1 MLSGPNRPTGRMSS
15 RAELWLRTA
24 IFTFAIV
31 LGLQAGWI
39 LATELSR
46 RATIIDSAS
55 VEEGAA
61 DSPYQRAASRAA
73 RFGLVRGDLW
83 AESALSFV
91 NLSPTGFSGRIDLSR
106 SETVEKVR
114 TNAEQAL
121 RYSPHDARI
130 WLVLATLDS
139 QFNPRDSRVAALL
152 RMSYYTGA
160 NEIELTPLRLLVL
173 ARSDALTNDDL
184 KQLVYRDIR
193 NVITRAPQL
202 KYTIIT
208 AYREASPVGRG
219 LLNQILAELD
229 PTLLSSTPP

>member
-73 RFGLVRGDLW
+73 RFGQVRGDLW

-114 TNAEQAL
+114 TKAEQAL

-208 AYREASPVGRG
+208 AYREASPVGRE

-229 PTLLSSTPP
+229 PTLLSSTPL

>member
-61 DSPYQRAASRAA
+61 DSPYQMAASRAA

-91 NLSPTGFSGRIDLSR
+91 NLSPTGFSSRIDLSR

-114 TNAEQAL
+114 TKAEQAL

-139 QFNPRDSRVAALL
+139 QLNARDSRVAALL

-160 NEIELTPLRLLVL
+160 NEIELTPLRLLLL

-208 AYREASPVGRG
+208 AYREASPVGRE

-229 PTLLSSTPP
+229 PTLLSSTQL

>member
-1 MLSGPNRPTGRMSS
+1 M
-15 RAELWLRTA
+15 
-24 IFTFAIV
+24 V
-31 LGLQAGWI
+31 LGLQAAWI

-46 RATIIDSAS
+46 RATIIDPAS
-55 VEEGAA
+55 VEEGTA
-61 DSPYQRAASRAA
+61 DSPYQIAASRAA

-91 NLSPTGFSGRIDLSR
+91 NLSPTGFSSTVDLSR
-106 SETVEKVR
+106 SETVENVR
-114 TNAEQAL
+114 TKAKQAL

-130 WLVLATLDS
+130 WVVLATLDS
-139 QFNPRDSRVAALL
+139 QLSARDSRVAASL

-160 NEIELTPLRLLVL
+160 NEIELIPLRLLVVL

-184 KQLVYRDIR
+184 KQLVYHDIR
-193 NVITRAPQL
+193 NVITRAAQL

-208 AYREASPVGRG
+208 AYREASPVGRQ

-229 PTLLSSTPP
+229 PTLL

>member
-15 RAELWLRTA
+15 REELWLRTA

-61 DSPYQRAASRAA
+61 DSPYQMAASRAA

-114 TNAEQAL
+114 TKAEQAL

-139 QFNPRDSRVAALL
+139 QLNPRDSRVAALL

-193 NVITRAPQL
+193 NVTTRAPQL

-208 AYREASPVGRG
+208 AYREASPVGRE

-229 PTLLSSTPP
+229 PTLLSSTQL

>member
-24 IFTFAIV
+24 IFTFAMV
-31 LGLQAGWI
+31 LGLQAAWI

-46 RATIIDSAS
+46 RATIIDPAS
-55 VEEGAA
+55 VEEGTG
-61 DSPYQRAASRAA
+61 DSPYQIAASRAA

-91 NLSPTGFSGRIDLSR
+91 NLSPTGFSSTVDLSR
-106 SETVEKVR
+106 SEIVENVR
-114 TNAEQAL
+114 TKATQAL

-139 QFNPRDSRVAALL
+139 QLSARDSRVAASL

-160 NEIELTPLRLLVL
+160 NEIELIPLRLLVL

-184 KQLVYRDIR
+184 KQLVYHDIR

-208 AYREASPVGRG
+208 AYREASPVGRQ

-229 PTLLSSTPP
+229 PTLL

>member
-55 VEEGAA
+55 AEEGAA
-61 DSPYQRAASRAA
+61 DSPFQMAASRAA

-114 TNAEQAL
+114 TKAEQAL

-208 AYREASPVGRG
+208 AYREASPVGRE

-229 PTLLSSTPP
+229 PTLLSSTPL

>member
-24 IFTFAIV
+24 IFTFAMV
-31 LGLQAGWI
+31 LGLQAAWI

-46 RATIIDSAS
+46 RATIIDPAS
-55 VEEGAA
+55 VEEGTG
-61 DSPYQRAASRAA
+61 DSPYQIAASRAA

-91 NLSPTGFSGRIDLSR
+91 NLSPTGFSSTVDLSR
-106 SETVEKVR
+106 SETVENVR
-114 TNAEQAL
+114 TKAKQAL

-139 QFNPRDSRVAALL
+139 QSSARDSRVAASL

-160 NEIELTPLRLLVL
+160 NEIELIPLRLLVL

-184 KQLVYRDIR
+184 KQLVYHDIR

-208 AYREASPVGRG
+208 AYREASPVGRQ

-229 PTLLSSTPP
+229 PTLL

>member
-1 MLSGPNRPTGRMSS
+1 MLSGPNRPTGRMSW

-24 IFTFAIV
+24 IFTFAMV
-31 LGLQAGWI
+31 LGLQAAWI

-46 RATIIDSAS
+46 RATIIDPAS
-55 VEEGAA
+55 VEEGTG
-61 DSPYQRAASRAA
+61 DSPYQIAASRAA

-91 NLSPTGFSGRIDLSR
+91 NLSPTGFSSTVDLSR
-106 SETVEKVR
+106 SEIVENVR
-114 TNAEQAL
+114 TKATQAL

-139 QFNPRDSRVAALL
+139 QSSARDSRVAASL

-160 NEIELTPLRLLVL
+160 NEIELIPLRLLVL

-184 KQLVYRDIR
+184 KQLVYHDIR

-208 AYREASPVGRG
+208 AYREASPVGRQ

-229 PTLLSSTPP
+229 PTLL

>member
-61 DSPYQRAASRAA
+61 DSPYQMAASRAA

-114 TNAEQAL
+114 TKAEQAL

-208 AYREASPVGRG
+208 AYREASPVGRE
-219 LLNQILAELD
+219 LFNQILAELD
-229 PTLLSSTPP
+229 PTLLSSTQL

>member
-24 IFTFAIV
+24 IFTFAMV
-31 LGLQAGWI
+31 LGLQAAWI

-46 RATIIDSAS
+46 RATIIDPAS
-55 VEEGAA
+55 VEEGTA
-61 DSPYQRAASRAA
+61 DSPYQIAASRAA

-91 NLSPTGFSGRIDLSR
+91 NLSPTGFSSRVDLSR
-106 SETVEKVR
+106 SETVENVR
-114 TNAEQAL
+114 TKAKQAL

-139 QFNPRDSRVAALL
+139 QSSARDSRVAASL

-160 NEIELTPLRLLVL
+160 NEIELIPLRLLVL

-184 KQLVYRDIR
+184 KQLVYHDIR

-208 AYREASPVGRG
+208 AYREASPVGRQ

-229 PTLLSSTPP
+229 PTLL

>member
-24 IFTFAIV
+24 IFTFAMV
-31 LGLQAGWI
+31 LGLQAAWI

-46 RATIIDSAS
+46 RATIIDPAS
-55 VEEGAA
+55 VEEGTA
-61 DSPYQRAASRAA
+61 DSPYQIAASRAA

-91 NLSPTGFSGRIDLSR
+91 NLSPTGFSSTVDLSR
-106 SETVEKVR
+106 SETVEDVR
-114 TNAEQAL
+114 TSAKQAL

-139 QFNPRDSRVAALL
+139 QLSARDSRVAASL

-160 NEIELTPLRLLVL
+160 NEIELIPLRLLVL

-184 KQLVYRDIR
+184 KQLVYHDIR

-208 AYREASPVGRG
+208 AYREASPVGRQ

-229 PTLLSSTPP
+229 PTLL

>member
-1 MLSGPNRPTGRMSS
+1 MSS

-61 DSPYQRAASRAA
+61 DSAYQMAASRAA

-114 TNAEQAL
+114 TKAEQAL

-208 AYREASPVGRG
+208 AYREASPVGRQ

-229 PTLLSSTPP
+229 PTLLSSTQL

>member
-55 VEEGAA
+55 AEEGAA
-61 DSPYQRAASRAA
+61 DSPYQMAASRAA

-91 NLSPTGFSGRIDLSR
+91 NLSPTGFFGRIDLSR

-114 TNAEQAL
+114 TKAEQAL

-208 AYREASPVGRG
+208 AYREASPVGRE
-219 LLNQILAELD
+219 LFNQILAELD
-229 PTLLSSTPP
+229 PTLLSSTQL

>member
-1 MLSGPNRPTGRMSS
+1 MSS

-73 RFGLVRGDLW
+73 RFGQVRGDLW

-114 TNAEQAL
+114 TKAEQAL

-208 AYREASPVGRG
+208 AYREASPVGRE

-229 PTLLSSTPP
+229 PTLLSSTPL

>member
-1 MLSGPNRPTGRMSS
+1 M
-15 RAELWLRTA
+15 
-24 IFTFAIV
+24 
-31 LGLQAGWI
+31 
-39 LATELSR
+39 
-46 RATIIDSAS
+46 
-55 VEEGAA
+55 
-61 DSPYQRAASRAA
+61 AASRAA

-114 TNAEQAL
+114 TKAEQAL

-208 AYREASPVGRG
+208 AYREASPVGRE

-229 PTLLSSTPP
+229 PTLLSSTQL

>member
-1 MLSGPNRPTGRMSS
+1 MLSGPNRPTGRMSW

-24 IFTFAIV
+24 IFTFAMV
-31 LGLQAGWI
+31 LGLQAAWI

-46 RATIIDSAS
+46 RATIIDPAS
-55 VEEGAA
+55 VEEGTG
-61 DSPYQRAASRAA
+61 DSPYQIAASRAA

-91 NLSPTGFSGRIDLSR
+91 NLSPTGFSSTVDLSR
-106 SETVEKVR
+106 SETVENVR
-114 TNAEQAL
+114 TKAKQAL

-139 QFNPRDSRVAALL
+139 QSSARDSRVAASL

-160 NEIELTPLRLLVL
+160 NEIELIPLRLLVL

-184 KQLVYRDIR
+184 KQLVYHDIR

-208 AYREASPVGRG
+208 AYREASPVGRQ

-229 PTLLSSTPP
+229 PTLL

>member
-24 IFTFAIV
+24 IFTFAMV
-31 LGLQAGWI
+31 LGLQAAWI

-46 RATIIDSAS
+46 RATMIDPAS
-55 VEEGAA
+55 VEEGTA
-61 DSPYQRAASRAA
+61 DSPYQIAASRAA

-91 NLSPTGFSGRIDLSR
+91 NLSPTGFSSRVDLSR
-106 SETVEKVR
+106 SETVENVR
-114 TNAEQAL
+114 TRAKQAL

-139 QFNPRDSRVAALL
+139 QSSARDSRVAASL

-160 NEIELTPLRLLVL
+160 NEIELIPLRLLVL

-184 KQLVYRDIR
+184 KQLVYHDIR

-208 AYREASPVGRG
+208 AYREASPVGRQ

-229 PTLLSSTPP
+229 PTLL